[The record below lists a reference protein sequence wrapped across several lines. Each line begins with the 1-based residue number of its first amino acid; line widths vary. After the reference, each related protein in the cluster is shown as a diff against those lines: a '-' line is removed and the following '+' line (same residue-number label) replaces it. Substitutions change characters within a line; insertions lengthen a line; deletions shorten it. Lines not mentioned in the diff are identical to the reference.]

1 MSARVAHSAYAA
13 VFALAGLLS
22 VLLGSLVQMTMDN
35 YGCKTGYADDRDGQ
49 DRFLAYCASQRYAD
63 YEHGALYYGTERA
76 AEDGIR
82 NAEVLFLGNSR
93 MQVAFSTKAVRSYF
107 AARNVRHFVLGW
119 GYGEWSGF
127 SLATLKRRQAA
138 PALVVINADP
148 FFSDELSVP
157 AQEALK
163 GEPAYLWRLMV
174 KMLFQCVHPALCWV
188 PGLCPE
194 TRGSIFRSA
203 RDGQWEWVGPYV
215 RDRSVPMDNS
225 ERKQFTPEAVAEA
238 AAIGEA
244 FLAEIGIDR
253 RCVLLTGVPTS
264 TRYVDAPGLARA
276 IADRLGTRS
285 IFPPEDGLSTVD
297 KGHLNLV
304 SAERYSG
311 QFVEEMTPILDEC
324 LALRG
329 H

>member
-13 VFALAGLLS
+13 VFALVGLLG
-22 VLLGSLVQMTMDN
+22 VLLASLVQMTIDN

-49 DRFLAYCASQRYAD
+49 ERFLAYCASAKYAD

-82 NAEVLFLGNSR
+82 DAEVLFLGNSR

-107 AARNVRHFVLGW
+107 AARKVRHFVLGW

-127 SLATLKRRQAA
+127 SLATLKRHHAT
-138 PALVVINADP
+138 PVLVVINADP
-148 FFSDELSVP
+148 FFSDELSGP

-163 GEPAYLWRLMV
+163 GESAYLWRLTL
-174 KMLFQCVHPALCWV
+174 KMLFQRLHPALCWV

-194 TRGSIFRSA
+194 SGSSIFRSA
-203 RDGQWEWVGPYV
+203 RDGQWDWIGPYA

-225 ERKQFTPEAVAEA
+225 ERKPVLPEAVAEA
-238 AAIGEA
+238 AGIGEA
-244 FLAEIGIDR
+244 FLSEIGIDR

-264 TRYVDAPGLARA
+264 TRAVDAPGLAKA
-276 IADRLGTRS
+276 IADRLRIRS

-297 KGHLNLV
+297 KGHLNLA

-311 QFVEEMTPILDEC
+311 EFVEEMTPILDEC
-324 LALRG
+324 LALRRP
-329 H
+329 